1 MVVEIIIGCEKKVL
15 TNTEIVVIIIAK
27 LIMSTCLLVVL
38 FYYKRRTILKLSS
51 TLLFEQYEANHLNKI
66 IEVYHFL
73 IDKLMNDDNHYTY
86 FYFIND
92 QYISTPSEAI
102 MYYSHNT
109 NSFRIDVLLY

>member
-51 TLLFEQYEANHLNKI
+51 TLLFEQYEANHLNEVLQGCKSVSEQNELMI
-66 IEVYHFL
+66 QLIEKFNKGLLDLQGNATKGATAL
-73 IDKLMNDDNHYTY
+73 IA
-86 FYFIND
+86 
-92 QYISTPSEAI
+92 AI
-102 MYYSHNT
+102 K
-109 NSFRIDVLLY
+109 